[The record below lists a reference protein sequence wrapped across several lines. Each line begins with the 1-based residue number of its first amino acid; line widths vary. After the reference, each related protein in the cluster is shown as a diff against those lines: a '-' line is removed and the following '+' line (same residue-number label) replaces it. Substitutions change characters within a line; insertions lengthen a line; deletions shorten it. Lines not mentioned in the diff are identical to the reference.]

1 MFHTSSGWRYIGV
14 LALVLALAACTRS
27 LAPSPL
33 PTPTIVDTGDNL
45 FAEAMPTTMEDIGA
59 LATQTAL
66 SALTLTPA
74 SPPSTPT
81 PSQPPA
87 VQTATETPQGG
98 QTATPGTPSTPATAQ
113 PSTLTPTPV
122 TPGGGFLAPTSST
135 SGGIPATYTLRSGE
149 WPYCIARRFNVNPD
163 ELLALNNLTREQSK
177 ALLPGLTLKIPQTG
191 NPFPGD
197 RSWHDHPA
205 TFTVGVTSD
214 AETLYGVACYYG
226 DIDPMD
232 IARANNLTP
241 PYTLRTG
248 DTLQIP

>member
-1 MFHTSSGWRYIGV
+1 MSHMSSGWRYISV
-14 LALVLALAACTRS
+14 IIFALALAACTRS

-33 PTPTIVDTGDNL
+33 PTPTVVSPESL

-74 SPPSTPT
+74 SPPPTPT
-81 PSQPPA
+81 PLIEP
-87 VQTATETPQGG
+87 TETPQGE
-98 QTATPGTPSTPATAQ
+98 QTETPEAESTTSPE
-113 PSTLTPTPV
+113 PFITPTTPIPTQETPTAGIV
-122 TPGGGFLAPTSST
+122 TPTLIA
-135 SGGIPATYTLRSGE
+135 GIPTTYTLQQGE

-163 ELLALNNLTREQSK
+163 ELLQLNNLTREQSK

-197 RSWHDHPA
+197 RSWHDHPD

-214 AETLYGVACYYG
+214 AETIYGVACYYG
-226 DIDPMD
+226 DIDPME

-241 PYTLRTG
+241 PYTLPAG
-248 DTLQIP
+248 KVLQIP